1 MHHDHDIPFQFMK
14 ALASILLLILLD
26 ATSLHADPKAVATRI
41 KGDWN
46 AETGVW
52 HKRLGPVDAAA
63 LAELAGDPAVKTIH
77 LDGVK
82 LDLAAVQAL
91 GTAKTLKTL
100 LIVHTDVGDLAM
112 LRELAKMQSLTDIH
126 VGSST
131 FGDEGLKILCGLK
144 NLKSLRLRHVTRDP
158 ANPITAAGVKA
169 VADAYPNL
177 EVFYINLHQMEDA
190 MIPEL
195 ARMPKLKQLMLEWV
209 SPSFLAKVKK
219 VLPKTNVTHTGGK
232 IAPEKEDVEAT
243 KLFRGGAKP
252 E

>member
-1 MHHDHDIPFQFMK
+1 MHHDHDIPFQLMK
-14 ALASILLLILLD
+14 TLASILLLILLN
-26 ATSLHADPKAVATRI
+26 ATSLHADPQAVATRI

-52 HKRLGPVDAAA
+52 HKRFGPVDAAA
-63 LAELAGDPAVKTIH
+63 LAELVADPAVKTIH

-144 NLKSLRLRHVTRDP
+144 NLKSLRLRHVTRDT

-169 VADAYPNL
+169 VADAYPDL
-177 EVFYINLHQMEDA
+177 EAFYINLHQMDDA